1 MKKKIRKTQLQGL
14 GPECGGKMVKIV
26 YGEPNA
32 ELMEAAER
40 GEIILGGCCV
50 VVDEDGD
57 IVAPKWGC
65 VNCDNRFKLWHSKLK
80 TKHYLT
86 A

>member
-1 MKKKIRKTQLQGL
+1 MKKNKKNAVPRTCS
-14 GPECGGKMVKIV
+14 ECGGKMVKIV

-80 TKHYLT
+80 TKRYLT